1 MRGIMQSR
9 TKPLEIIEPENIANR
24 VQSIILESPPEK
36 KECRLVEEGNVKELI
51 TLLQNEAKV
60 I

>member
-1 MRGIMQSR
+1 MQSR
-9 TKPLEIIEPENIANR
+9 SKPLEIIEPKNIANR
-24 VQSIILESPPEK
+24 VQSISLESPPEK